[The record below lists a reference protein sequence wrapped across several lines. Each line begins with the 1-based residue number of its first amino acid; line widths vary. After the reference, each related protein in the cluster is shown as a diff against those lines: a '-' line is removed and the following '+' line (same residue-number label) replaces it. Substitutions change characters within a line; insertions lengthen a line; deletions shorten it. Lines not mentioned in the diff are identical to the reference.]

1 MEQRMPKNYE
11 MQLEPGSYTV
21 SGCNASG
28 GVGRQAY
35 RK

>member
-1 MEQRMPKNYE
+1 MEQRMPKN

>member
-1 MEQRMPKNYE
+1 MEQRMPKN

-21 SGCNASG
+21 SSG